1 MDGGNGIDASQGT
14 MTRDPEVISLLSSEG
29 TPVPEIIP
37 QGSRPSPTKRRP
49 EDVAGQHEAK
59 RYKESTRCDG
69 TTVIDLD
76 SDEDVDSQ
84 TFTDLDSDED
94 VVGKT
99 IIDLDSDEDVKGR
112 TIIDLDSDEDVEG
125 SPAAQ
130 TAEQTAKNTRGISK
144 AYSGTHAQDAG
155 SASRL
160 NSDQATQR
168 RSRQDTETAS
178 SRYATAE
185 GVDRTVHRGPDR
197 RVRCE
202 TVEDEATD
210 ESTVIHQYQLHP
222 QLLAE
227 RSRP

>member
-1 MDGGNGIDASQGT
+1 MDAGNGIDAPQGT

-29 TPVPEIIP
+29 SPVPEIIP

-49 EDVAGQHEAK
+49 EDVPGQHVAK
-59 RYKESTRCDG
+59 RYKESTRRDG
-69 TTVIDLD
+69 ATVIDLD

-84 TFTDLDSDED
+84 TITDLDSDED
-94 VVGKT
+94 VVDK
-99 IIDLDSDEDVKGR
+99 

-130 TAEQTAKNTRGISK
+130 TAEQMAKNTRGISK

-155 SASRL
+155 SASRR
-160 NSDQATQR
+160 NGDQATPR
-168 RSRQDTETAS
+168 RSRQDSETAS

-185 GVDRTVHRGPDR
+185 RVDRTVHRGSDR

-202 TVEDEATD
+202 TVEDEATE
-210 ESTVIHQYQLHP
+210 ESTIIHQYQLHP

-227 RSRP
+227 RSRPRTKRWTRRCR